1 MPRHFSIA
9 ILLQEEWPLDID
21 AIGAALRRRFPQIGA
36 IDAVPGQVPG
46 HQSGIVRIDGGHV
59 VISSSPEPFPED
71 MIEPPL
77 KVMRSW
83 RPERTIKEHK
93 AHLLISCGG
102 DLPGLEG
109 AKAYAAAAH
118 FVAAAATTI
127 TPASAIVWQRGY
139 CVTRPEDFR
148 ESATTLLS
156 GRMPLGAWV
165 SFATVVPRGY
175 APEAATGMVSYG
187 LRPFLGRE
195 LEGAPRPGD
204 PRSAYDCIADVA
216 RRALGQGLELNDGLC
231 IEDAALD
238 QSVTVREK
246 TFWLRRDLSAYVL
259 VAGDAVVDPET
270 LRPLRQPAA

>member
-9 ILLQEEWPLDID
+9 ILLEEEWPLDID
-21 AIGAALRRRFPQIGA
+21 AVGAAMRQQFPQIGE
-36 IDAVPGQVPG
+36 IDALPGQVPG
-46 HQSGIVRIDGGHV
+46 HQSGLVRIDGGHV
-59 VISSSPEPFPED
+59 VISSSPERFPED
-71 MIEPPL
+71 LVEPPL
-77 KVMRSW
+77 QVMRSW
-83 RPERTIKEHK
+83 KPERALRDHK
-93 AHLLISCGG
+93 AHLLVSCGG

-118 FVAAAATTI
+118 FVVAAATSI
-127 TPASAIVWQRGY
+127 TPATAVIWQRGY
-139 CVTRPEDFR
+139 CITRPEDFA

-165 SFATVVPRGY
+165 SFASVVPRGY
-175 APEAATGMVSYG
+175 APDAATGMVSYG

-195 LEGAPRPGD
+195 LEVAPRPGN
-204 PRSAYDCIADVA
+204 PRSAYNCIANVA
-216 RRALGQGLELNDGLC
+216 RRALGQGLQLSDGICL
-231 IEDAALD
+231 DDTGLD

-259 VAGDAVVDPET
+259 VAADAVVDPET